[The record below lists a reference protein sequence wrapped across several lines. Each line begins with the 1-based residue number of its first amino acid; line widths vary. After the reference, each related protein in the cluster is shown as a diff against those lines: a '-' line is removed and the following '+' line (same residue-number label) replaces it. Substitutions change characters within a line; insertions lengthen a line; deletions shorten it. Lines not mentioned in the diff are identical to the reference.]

1 MAEDTDV
8 LLTVKEY
15 AALFRR
21 HQSSVYEAI
30 RTGRLPYPIE
40 RPLGGSALIRV
51 PADLV
56 AKLRAA

>member
-1 MAEDTDV
+1 MSDQEE

-21 HQSSVYEAI
+21 HYSSVYEAI
-30 RTGRLPYPIE
+30 RVGRLPYPVE

-51 PADLV
+51 PSEIV
-56 AKLRAA
+56 KRLRAA